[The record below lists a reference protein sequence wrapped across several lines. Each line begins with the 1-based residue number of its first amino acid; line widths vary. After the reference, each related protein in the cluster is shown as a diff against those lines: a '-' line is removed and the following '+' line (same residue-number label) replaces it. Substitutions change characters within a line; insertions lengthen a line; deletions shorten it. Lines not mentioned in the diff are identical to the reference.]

1 MSLPLSNIKFGPNQ
15 ENIHTYLPLKS
26 LFFIS
31 YSALPHTYLNMLNK
45 LDFNKNSI
53 RLFYIL
59 GKLTDLLQ
67 EQEEGRKERL
77 NLMKRGILIPQGS
90 LFNEK

>member
-1 MSLPLSNIKFGPNQ
+1 
-15 ENIHTYLPLKS
+15 
-26 LFFIS
+26 
-31 YSALPHTYLNMLNK
+31 MLNK